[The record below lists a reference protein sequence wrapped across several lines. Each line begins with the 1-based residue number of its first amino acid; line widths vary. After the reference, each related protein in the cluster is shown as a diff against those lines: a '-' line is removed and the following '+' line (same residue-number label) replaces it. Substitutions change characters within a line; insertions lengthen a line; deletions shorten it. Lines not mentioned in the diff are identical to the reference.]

1 MNKLKIGKW
10 LCVFMIFFFGCTQQ
24 QFSQAVD
31 GILGSDS
38 GTPLT
43 TEEVIGG
50 LKEALIKGITTG
62 SNKASAIDG
71 YFANQLI
78 KIPFPPEAQKMENT
92 LRDIGLGNEVD
103 KFIKTLNR
111 GAEKAAKEAKPIF
124 VSAIRS
130 MTIQDAWGILKGEPD
145 AATRY
150 LERTTSAQLKS
161 KFQPVIHNALQQVN
175 ATKYYGDLATRYN
188 KIPLVK
194 KVNPDL
200 DAYATDKAIQGLFQL
215 IAQEEANIRKDPLAR
230 TSELLKKVFKSQ

>member
-1 MNKLKIGKW
+1 MNRLKQGS
-10 LCVFMIFFFGCTQQ
+10 LLTVFMIVLFGCTQQ

-31 GILGSDS
+31 DILGSES

-92 LRDIGLGNEVD
+92 LRDIGLGSEVD
-103 KFIKTLNR
+103 KFVKTLNR

-130 MTIQDAWGILKGEPD
+130 MTIEDAWGILKGDKD

-200 DAYATDKAIQGLFQL
+200 DAYATDMAIQGLFKL
-215 IAQEEANIRKDPLAR
+215 IAEEEANIRKDPLAR
-230 TSELLKKVFKSQ
+230 TSALLKKVFKAQ